1 MKRVTLVLVLSFFI
15 PQFSMAE
22 TLESACNGSSR
33 AASGRVLC
41 GCIQDVADQTLTSGD
56 QRMAV
61 KFFKDP
67 QKAQEIRQSDQANHE
82 KFWGRYKRFTSAARQ
97 LCRKKSS

>member
-1 MKRVTLVLVLSFFI
+1 MKRVTLILVLSFFV

-22 TLESACNGSSR
+22 TLESACNRSPR

-41 GCIQDVADQTLTSGD
+41 GCIQEVANLTLTSGD

-61 KFFKDP
+61 KIFKDP
-67 QKAQEIRQSDQANHE
+67 QKAQEIRQSDQTSHE
-82 KFWGRYKRFTSAARQ
+82 KFWGRYKKFASAARQ
-97 LCRKKSS
+97 LCGKKSS